1 MLYGLQMCEDDKNNN
16 ICIFF
21 VSKDRLSTKED
32 AISLHRMLKGK
43 IEIQNKVSIENA
55 FGEEKG
61 TLGLIYTPGVAYVAT
76 EISKNKELIYD
87 YTSKWNNVAIIC
99 DGTRVL
105 GLGDIGPEGALPVM
119 EGKSVLF
126 KVLGGINA
134 FPLCIATKERDEIIR
149 FVKAI
154 QPVFGAINI
163 EDIES
168 PKVFDIVKKLQNE
181 LSIPVFHDDQ
191 HGTAVITL
199 AALINS
205 LKLLNKKLD
214 SIKVVIS
221 GAGSAGYG
229 IFKILEKAGCKDIVV
244 TDSKGAIYEGRKD
257 LKDHDDDDDDDD
269 DSKNRGDY
277 DNNDNAF
284 KQEISRK
291 SNPRKVKG
299 DLTEVIGK
307 ADIFIGVSGIAG
319 LLNNDMIKSMNQD
332 AVIFALSNPDP
343 EILPPDARN
352 AGARIVATGRSDF
365 PNQINN
371 AVVFPS
377 VLRALLDM
385 RARNLDEDMLV
396 AASYAIALLVEGSHL
411 KEDYIIPK
419 INDPRILPIVTE
431 TLKDA
436 IKNHLSKSG
445 THRALHKT

>member
-1 MLYGLQMCEDDKNNN
+1 
-16 ICIFF
+16 
-21 VSKDRLSTKED
+21 
-32 AISLHRMLKGK
+32 MLKGK
-43 IEIQNKVSIENA
+43 IEIHNRVSVEHT
-55 FGEEKG
+55 FDEEKG

-76 EISKNKELIYD
+76 EISNNKELVYD

-105 GLGDIGPEGALPVM
+105 GLGNIGPEAALPVM

-126 KVLGGINA
+126 KILGGINA
-134 FPLCIATKERDEIIR
+134 FPLCIATKEKEEIIR

-168 PKVFDIVKKLQNE
+168 PKVFDIIKRLQNE
-181 LSIPVFHDDQ
+181 LTIPVFHDDQ

-205 LKLLNKKLD
+205 LKLLSKKLD

-221 GAGSAGYG
+221 GSGSAGYG

-257 LKDHDDDDDDDD
+257 LKDYDDKDGDD
-269 DSKNRGDY
+269 Y
-277 DNNDNAF
+277 NNNNNNTP

-291 SNPRKVKG
+291 SNPRK
-299 DLTEVIGK
+299 LTGSLADVIRA
-307 ADIFIGVSGIAG
+307 ADVFIGVSGKAG
-319 LLNNDMIKSMNQD
+319 LLNNDMVKSMNHD
-332 AVIFALSNPDP
+332 AIIFALSNPDP
-343 EILPPDARN
+343 EIPPRDALK

-365 PNQINN
+365 SNQVNN
-371 AVVFPS
+371 AVVFPA

-385 RARNLDEDMLV
+385 KAKGLDEDMLV
-396 AASYAIALLVEGSHL
+396 AASYAIASLVEGPHL

-419 INDPRILPIVTE
+419 VNDPRILPIITQ

-436 IKNHLSKSG
+436 IKSHMSKDSNNMV
-445 THRALHKT
+445 LHKT

>member
-1 MLYGLQMCEDDKNNN
+1 MKYNNN
-16 ICIFF
+16 NMSLTSSEGC
-21 VSKDRLSTKED
+21 LNTKED
-32 AISLHRMLKGK
+32 AINLHRMLKGK
-43 IEIQNKVSIENA
+43 IEIHNKVSVENA
-55 FGEEKG
+55 FDEEKG

-76 EISKNKELIYD
+76 EISNNKELVYD

-119 EGKSVLF
+119 EGKSILF
-126 KVLGGINA
+126 KILGGINA
-134 FPLCIATKERDEIIR
+134 FPLCIATKEKEEIIR

-168 PKVFDIVKKLQNE
+168 PKVFDIIKRLQNE

-205 LKLLNKKLD
+205 LKLLNKKVD
-214 SIKVVIS
+214 SIKIVIS

-257 LKDHDDDDDDDD
+257 LKDYDDDNNKELDDDD
-269 DSKNRGDY
+269 
-277 DNNDNAF
+277 NNNNTS

-291 SNPRKVKG
+291 SNPRK
-299 DLTEVIGK
+299 LTGNLADVIK
-307 ADIFIGVSGIAG
+307 DADVFIGVSGKAG
-319 LLNNDMIKSMNQD
+319 LLTTDMVKSMNQD
-332 AVIFALSNPDP
+332 SIIFALSNPDP
-343 EILPPDARN
+343 EIRPSDALK
-352 AGARIVATGRSDF
+352 AGARVVATGRSDF
-365 PNQINN
+365 PNQVNN

-385 RARNLDEDMLV
+385 RAKGLDEDMLV
-396 AASYAIALLVEGSHL
+396 AASYAIASLVEGTHL

-419 INDPRILPIVTE
+419 VNDPRILPNVTQ
-431 TLKDA
+431 TLKNA
-436 IKNHLSKSG
+436 IKSHVSKG
-445 THRALHKT
+445 VR

>member
-1 MLYGLQMCEDDKNNN
+1 MLQ
-16 ICIFF
+16 
-21 VSKDRLSTKED
+21 VSKSYLTTKED
-32 AISLHRMLKGK
+32 AINLHRMLRGK
-43 IEIQNKVSIENA
+43 IEIHNKVSIENA
-55 FGEEKG
+55 FDEEKG

-76 EISKNKELIYD
+76 EVSNNKDLAYD
-87 YTSKWNNVAIIC
+87 YTSKWNNVAIIS

-105 GLGDIGPEGALPVM
+105 GLGNIGPEGALPVM

-126 KVLGGINA
+126 KILGGINA
-134 FPLCIATKERDEIIR
+134 FPLCIAAKEMEEIIR

-168 PKVFDIVKKLQNE
+168 PKVLDIIKRLQKE

-205 LKLLNKKLD
+205 LKLLNKKME

-221 GAGSAGYG
+221 GSGSAGYG
-229 IFKILEKAGCKDIVV
+229 IFKILEKAGCKDVVV
-244 TDSKGAIYEGRKD
+244 TDSKGAIYQGRGD
-257 LKDHDDDDDDDD
+257 LK
-269 DSKNRGDY
+269 NDY
-277 DNNDNAF
+277 DDKNAY

-291 SNPRKVKG
+291 SNPTK
-299 DLTEVIGK
+299 LTGTLADVIRD
-307 ADIFIGVSGIAG
+307 ADVFIGVSGKAG
-319 LLNNDMIKSMNQD
+319 LLNKSMVQSMNHD
-332 AVIFALSNPDP
+332 AIIFALSNPDP
-343 EILPPDARN
+343 EILPSDALK

-365 PNQINN
+365 QNQVNN

-385 RARNLDEDMLV
+385 RAKGLDEDMLV
-396 AASYAIALLVEGSHL
+396 AASHAIASLVEGTHL
-411 KEDYIIPK
+411 KEEYIIPK
-419 INDPRILPIVTE
+419 LNDPRILPIVTR

-436 IKNHLSKSG
+436 IKSHMSRGDVSS
-445 THRALHKT
+445 

>member
-1 MLYGLQMCEDDKNNN
+1 VAIIICINTVIVIPINENNNN
-16 ICIFF
+16 ICIFQ
-21 VSKDRLSTKED
+21 VSKGCLNTKED
-32 AISLHRMLKGK
+32 AINLHRMLKGK
-43 IEIQNKVSIENA
+43 IEIHNKVSVENA
-55 FGEEKG
+55 FDEEKG

-76 EISKNKELIYD
+76 EISNNKELVYD

-105 GLGDIGPEGALPVM
+105 GLGNIGPEGALPVM

-126 KVLGGINA
+126 KILGGINA
-134 FPLCIATKERDEIIR
+134 FPLCIATKEKEEIIR

-168 PKVFDIVKKLQNE
+168 PKVFDIIKRLQNE
-181 LSIPVFHDDQ
+181 LTIPVFHDDQ

-205 LKLLNKKLD
+205 LKLLSKKLD

-221 GAGSAGYG
+221 GSGSAGYG

-257 LKDHDDDDDDDD
+257 LKDYDDKDGDD
-269 DSKNRGDY
+269 Y
-277 DNNDNAF
+277 NNNNNTS

-291 SNPRKVKG
+291 SNPRK
-299 DLTEVIGK
+299 LTGSLADVIRA
-307 ADIFIGVSGIAG
+307 ADVFIGVSGKAG
-319 LLNNDMIKSMNQD
+319 LLNNDMVKSMNHD
-332 AVIFALSNPDP
+332 AIIFALSNPDP
-343 EILPPDARN
+343 EILPRDALK

-365 PNQINN
+365 SNQVNN
-371 AVVFPS
+371 AVVFPA

-385 RARNLDEDMLV
+385 KAKGLDEDMLV
-396 AASYAIALLVEGSHL
+396 AASYAIASLVERPHL

-419 INDPRILPIVTE
+419 VNDPRILPIVTQ

-436 IKNHLSKSG
+436 IKSHMSKDSNNMV
-445 THRALHKT
+445 LHKT

>member
-1 MLYGLQMCEDDKNNN
+1 
-16 ICIFF
+16 
-21 VSKDRLSTKED
+21 
-32 AISLHRMLKGK
+32 MLKGK

-55 FGEEKG
+55 FDEEKG

-76 EISKNKELIYD
+76 EISNNKELVYD

-105 GLGDIGPEGALPVM
+105 GLGNIGPEGALPVM

-126 KVLGGINA
+126 KILGGINA
-134 FPLCIATKERDEIIR
+134 FPLCIATKEKEEIIR

-168 PKVFDIVKKLQNE
+168 PKVFDIIKRLQNE

-205 LKLLNKKLD
+205 LKLLGKKLD

-229 IFKILEKAGCKDIVV
+229 IFKILGKAGCRDIVV
-244 TDSKGAIYEGRKD
+244 TDSRGAIYEGRED
-257 LKDHDDDDDDDD
+257 LKDYDDDKDGDDD
-269 DSKNRGDY
+269 G
-277 DNNDNAF
+277 NNDDIS
-284 KQEISRK
+284 KHEISRN
-291 SNPRKVKG
+291 SNPRKLRG
-299 DLTEVIGK
+299 NLTDVIRG
-307 ADIFIGVSGIAG
+307 ADVFIGVSGKAG
-319 LLNNDMIKSMNQD
+319 LLNNDMVESMNQD
-332 AVIFALSNPDP
+332 AVIFAISNPDP
-343 EILPPDARN
+343 EILPPDALK

-385 RARNLDEDMLV
+385 RAKGLDEDMLV
-396 AASYAIALLVEGSHL
+396 AASYAIASLVERSQL

-419 INDPRILPIVTE
+419 INDPRILPIVTQ

-436 IKNHLSKSG
+436 IKSHLSKDG
-445 THRALHKT
+445 HNMDLHKT